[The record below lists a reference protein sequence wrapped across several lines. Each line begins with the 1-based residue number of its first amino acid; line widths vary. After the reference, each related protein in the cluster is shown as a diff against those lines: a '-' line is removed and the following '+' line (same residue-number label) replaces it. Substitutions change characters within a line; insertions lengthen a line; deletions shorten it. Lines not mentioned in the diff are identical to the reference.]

1 MVGSIALVVV
11 VLLIVSVAGVVALAA
26 TKPDTFRVER
36 STVIKAP
43 PETVFP
49 LISDLRKQLSWSPF
63 DKDAEAKRTFSEN
76 ACGKGASYAWDGNGQ
91 VGKGRVEI
99 VDVAA
104 PSKVAMKLE
113 MERPIA
119 ANNDVEFTLDGDG
132 DSTRV
137 TWAMV
142 GALPFLGKVMSLFMD
157 CDSMCGAE
165 FEKGLAGLKELAET
179 SG

>member
-157 CDSMCGAE
+157 CDSMCGRE
-165 FEKGLAGLKELAET
+165 FEKGLAGLKSMAEANA
-179 SG
+179 